1 MKKALVL
8 ILGLMMVGTMVFAQD
23 AATVKFTGTVK
34 TGAVITLDSDLD
46 PSIAVLN
53 NDDPNVSRIRLGVNA
68 SIGDFSL
75 DYLITVDLTSPVGL
89 PAYIPA
95 NFWVTALFLDKMVEM
110 RFGAIDHKAVDT
122 KNKGWGGLNTN
133 GAQFVVV
140 PITGLWIGAAVPAY
154 FDDGVA
160 NLGDA
165 QLLEDAFKNFAVGAK
180 YSSPNLADF
189 MLTYMGSSADDS
201 ADFAAGVNVTA
212 VPNLVAQLEVLMSN
226 IGGVAATDTNDIFEN
241 VEYTMAPFIFGVE
254 GEQILYPSDTDLDMT
269 ISVKPKI
276 TYTIMTGTDIG
287 ASVKY
292 TMAPSA
298 TVDSSL
304 VVDPWVKFTFA
315 KDMTLKI
322 DAAYTIGD
330 LSDSGVWTCPI
341 NANFIFAF

>member
-23 AATVKFTGTVK
+23 AAAVKFTGTVK
-34 TGAVITLDSDLD
+34 TGAVITLDSEND
-46 PSIAVLN
+46 PTIAVLN
-53 NDDPNVSRIRLGVNA
+53 NDDPNVSRVRLGVNA

-75 DYLITVDLTSPVGL
+75 DYLITVDLGGAL

-140 PITGLWIGAAVPAY
+140 PISGLWIGAAVPAY

-160 NLGDA
+160 SLGDP
-165 QLLEDAFKNFAVGAK
+165 QDLNDAFQNFAVGAK

-189 MLTYMGSSADDS
+189 MLTYMGSSASDS

-212 VPNLVAQLEVLMSN
+212 VANLVAQLEVLMSN

-276 TYTIMTGTDIG
+276 TYTLMPGTDVG

-292 TMAPSA
+292 TMNAIGL
-298 TVDSSL
+298 TDQVNGL

-330 LSDSGVWTCPI
+330 LSDTSLWTCPI